1 MHYRDIRSNLG
12 FSMDRSSIIKVIALM
27 VTAFGIGIDFTGALM
42 LIPAIENSFDADI
55 TSTQWVLNIYALF
68 FAMTMVAGGRLG
80 DMYGHRKI
88 MIIGLSIFLFSSIL
102 CFVAP
107 GLDYLIGARALQGI
121 GAGCIWPCTLAFGA
135 TKVSKPEHR
144 ALVMGLIL
152 AGVTSG
158 NVFGPMI
165 SGFAVNLGDWRLFF
179 LANVVFSCISMATA
193 LFLMERETKHKQGEH
208 IDFAGMG
215 ILSFAVLLLLYAL
228 DVGADWGWTSVP
240 LLLLFF
246 VSAVLFLL
254 FPRVEKR
261 VKEPLLLPQLMQNRE
276 FLITLGLNM
285 FNVSAAFV
293 GLLYFPQYMQKV
305 LGWSVFQSAL
315 GLAPLTVLLAVGS
328 IVSGTLYNDFGPKR
342 LMFWGYLIATIGA
355 VTVVVLPQGL
365 GYFQILP
372 GMAFIGLG
380 ATLTVGPSGTA
391 AVCAVKPE
399 RAGLVGGLSFMT
411 HLVYGA
417 IAVAC
422 ATAIMYVT
430 SLASLRDKL
439 TAAGVTLSDAELQA
453 INGGTLTTKS
463 AQAVIQKLS
472 ESEVA
477 TVKTAIAGA
486 FDTGMNMAF
495 IFAAISV
502 SVGIVLAL
510 MLDESKLH
518 KIES

>member
-1 MHYRDIRSNLG
+1 
-12 FSMDRSSIIKVIALM
+12 MDRNSIIKVIALM
-27 VTAFGIGIDFTGALM
+27 VTGFGIGIDFTGALM
-42 LIPAIENSFDADI
+42 LVPAIENSFDADI

-80 DMYGHRKI
+80 DMYGHRKM
-88 MIIGLSIFLFSSIL
+88 MIIGLSIFLFASVL
-102 CFVAP
+102 CFVSP

-121 GAGCIWPCTLAFGA
+121 GAGCVWPCTLAFGA
-135 TKVSKPEHR
+135 TKVSKEEHR

-152 AGVTSG
+152 AGVTTG

-165 SGFAVNLGDWRLFF
+165 SGAVVNLGDWRLFF
-179 LANVVFSCISMATA
+179 LANVVFSSISMTTA
-193 LFLMERETKHKQGEH
+193 ILLMERETEHKKGEH

-215 ILSFAVLLLLYAL
+215 ILSFAVLLLLYGL
-228 DVGADWGWTSVP
+228 DVGADWGWTSLP
-240 LLLLFF
+240 LLLLFL
-246 VSAVLFLL
+246 VSAVLFFL
-254 FPRVEKR
+254 FPKVEKR
-261 VKEPLLLPQLMQNRE
+261 VKEPLLMPQLMQNRE

-342 LMFWGYLIATIGA
+342 LLFWGYICATVGA
-355 VTVVVLPQGL
+355 ASVVIMPSGT

-372 GMAFIGLG
+372 GMALIGLG

-422 ATAIMYVT
+422 ATAVMYVT
-430 SLASLRDKL
+430 SLSSLKTRL
-439 TAAGVTLSDAELQA
+439 TASGINMSEADQKA
-453 INGGTLTTKS
+453 INGGTLNTDS
-463 AQAVIQKLS
+463 AKAVLEKLNSGETEKVQA
-472 ESEVA
+472 
-477 TVKTAIAGA
+477 AIAAA

-495 IFAAISV
+495 VFATISV
-502 SVGIVLAL
+502 AAGIVLAL
-510 MLDESKLH
+510 MLDEKKLH
-518 KIES
+518 KVEG

>member
-1 MHYRDIRSNLG
+1 MERRSIVL
-12 FSMDRSSIIKVIALM
+12 VIALM
-27 VTAFGIGIDFTGALM
+27 VTGFGIGIDFTGALM
-42 LIPAIENSFDADI
+42 LVPAIEASFDADI

-88 MIIGLSIFLFSSIL
+88 MIVGLAIFLFASIL
-102 CFVAP
+102 CFVSP

-121 GAGCIWPCTLAFGA
+121 GAGCVWPCTLAFGA

-144 ALVMGLIL
+144 ALVMGMIL
-152 AGVTSG
+152 AGVTTG

-165 SGFAVNLGDWRLFF
+165 SGAAVSFGEWRLFF
-179 LANVVFSCISMATA
+179 LANIVFSSISMATA
-193 LFLMERETKHKQGEH
+193 VFVMEKETEHKKGEH

-215 ILSFAVLLLLYAL
+215 ILSFAVLLLLYGL

-240 LLLLFF
+240 LLLMFF
-246 VSAVLFLL
+246 VSAVLFVA

-261 VKEPLLLPQLMQNRE
+261 VQEPLLLPQLMQNRE
-276 FLITLGLNM
+276 FMITLGLNM

-342 LMFWGYLIATIGA
+342 LLFWGYTCATVGA
-355 VTVVVLPQGL
+355 ATVVVLPASW

-372 GMAFIGLG
+372 GMAMIGLG

-411 HLVYGA
+411 HLCYGA

-430 SLASLRDKL
+430 SLSSLGKQL
-439 TAAGVTLSDAELQA
+439 AADGITMSAADQQA
-453 INGGTLTTKS
+453 INGGSLTTDS
-463 AQAVIQKLS
+463 AKAVMQHFNAQEAEKI
-472 ESEVA
+472 
-477 TVKTAIAGA
+477 KTALSAA

-495 IFAAISV
+495 VFAMFSV
-502 SVGIVLAL
+502 AVGIVLAL
-510 MLDESKLH
+510 MLDEKKLH

>member
-1 MHYRDIRSNLG
+1 MERQ
-12 FSMDRSSIIKVIALM
+12 SIFKVIALM
-27 VTAFGIGIDFTGALM
+27 VTGFGIGIDFTGALM
-42 LIPAIENSFDADI
+42 LVPAIENSFDSDI

-80 DMYGHRKI
+80 DMYGHRKV
-88 MIIGLSIFLFSSIL
+88 MIIGLSIFLFASVL
-102 CFVAP
+102 CLVSP

-121 GAGCIWPCTLAFGA
+121 GAGCVWPCTLAFGA

-152 AGVTSG
+152 AGVTTG
-158 NVFGPMI
+158 NVFGPLI
-165 SGFAVNLGDWRLFF
+165 SGAAVSFGDWRFFF
-179 LANVVFSCISMATA
+179 LANVIFSSVSMVTA
-193 LFLMERETKHKQGEH
+193 FVLLERETKHKQGEH
-208 IDFAGMG
+208 IDFAGVG
-215 ILSFAVLLLLYAL
+215 VLSVAVLLLLYGL
-228 DVGADWGWTSVP
+228 DVGADWGWTSAP
-240 LLLLFF
+240 LLLLFL
-246 VSAVLFLL
+246 VSAALFVL

-285 FNVSAAFV
+285 FNVAAAFV

-305 LGWSVFQSAL
+305 LGWSVFESAL
-315 GLAPLTVLLAVGS
+315 GLAPLTLLLAVGS

-342 LMFWGYLIATIGA
+342 LLFWGYVCATVGA
-355 VTVVVLPQGL
+355 ASVVVLPAGL
-365 GYFQILP
+365 EYFQILP
-372 GMAFIGLG
+372 GMAMIGLG

-430 SLASLRDKL
+430 SLASLAKTLAADGIKL
-439 TAAGVTLSDAELQA
+439 SAADQKA
-453 INGGTLTTKS
+453 INGGTLDTPS
-463 AQAVIQKLS
+463 AQAILQKLS
-472 ESEVA
+472 SAEAEKVTSA
-477 TVKTAIAGA
+477 LAAA
-486 FDTGMNMAF
+486 FDSGMNMAF
-495 IFAAISV
+495 VFATFSV

-510 MLDESKLH
+510 MLDENRLH
-518 KIES
+518 KVEG

>member
-1 MHYRDIRSNLG
+1 MERD
-12 FSMDRSSIIKVIALM
+12 SIIKVIALM

-42 LIPAIENSFDADI
+42 LVPAIENSFDADI

-80 DMYGHRKI
+80 DMYGHRKV
-88 MIIGLSIFLFSSIL
+88 MIFGLALFLFSSIL
-102 CFVAP
+102 CFVSP
-107 GLDYLIGARALQGI
+107 SLDFLIGARALQGI
-121 GAGCIWPCTLAFGA
+121 GAGCVWPCTLAFGA
-135 TKVSKPEHR
+135 TKVSRQEHR
-144 ALVMGLIL
+144 ALIMGLIL

-165 SGFAVNLGDWRLFF
+165 SGLVVNYGDWRLFF
-179 LANVVFSCISMATA
+179 LANVVFASISMITTV
-193 LFLMERETKHKQGEH
+193 LLMQRDTTHKAGEH

-215 ILSFAVLLLLYAL
+215 LLSFAVLLLLYGL
-228 DVGADWGWTSVP
+228 DVGAEWGWLSVP

-246 VSAVLFLL
+246 VSAVLFML

-261 VKEPLLLPQLMQNRE
+261 VREPLLLPQMMENRE
-276 FLITLGLNM
+276 FRITLGLNM

-305 LGWSVFQSAL
+305 LGWSVLESAV

-342 LMFWGYLIATIGA
+342 LLFWGYLFATIGA
-355 VTVVVLPQGL
+355 ASIVVMPMEL

-372 GMAFIGLG
+372 GMALIGLG

-399 RAGLVGGLSFMT
+399 RAGLVGGLSFMV

-417 IAVAC
+417 ISVAC
-422 ATAIMYVT
+422 ATAIMYMV
-430 SLASLRDKL
+430 SLSSLRQQL
-439 TAAGVTLSDAELQA
+439 ATAGVDLSSADQKA
-453 INGGTLTTKS
+453 INGGTLTTKT
-463 AQAVIQKLS
+463 AAAVMQKLGS
-472 ESEVA
+472 AEA
-477 TVKTAIAGA
+477 DKVKTALATA
-486 FDTGMNMAF
+486 FDSGMNMAF
-495 IFAAISV
+495 VFSTISV
-502 SVGIVLAL
+502 SIGIVLAL
-510 MLDESKLH
+510 MLDEKKLH

>member
-1 MHYRDIRSNLG
+1 
-12 FSMDRSSIIKVIALM
+12 MDRTSILKVITLM

-42 LIPAIENSFDADI
+42 LVPAIENSFDADI

-80 DMYGHRKI
+80 DMYGHRKM
-88 MIIGLSIFLFSSIL
+88 MIIGLSIFLFASVL
-102 CFVAP
+102 CFVSP

-121 GAGCIWPCTLAFGA
+121 GAGCVWPCTLAFGA

-152 AGVTSG
+152 AGVTTG

-165 SGFAVNLGDWRLFF
+165 SGAVVNFGDWRMFF
-179 LANVVFSCISMATA
+179 LANVIFACISMVTA
-193 LFLMERETKHKQGEH
+193 IILMEKETQHKKGEH

-215 ILSFAVLLLLYAL
+215 ILSFAVLLLLYGL

-246 VSAVLFLL
+246 VSAILFFL

-285 FNVSAAFV
+285 FNVSAVFV

-328 IVSGTLYNDFGPKR
+328 IISGTLYNDFGPKR
-342 LMFWGYLIATIGA
+342 LLVWGYICVTAGA
-355 VTVVVLPQGL
+355 ASIVVMPAGL
-365 GYFQILP
+365 GYLQILP
-372 GMAFIGLG
+372 GMTLMGLG

-417 IAVAC
+417 ISVAC
-422 ATAIMYVT
+422 ATAVMYVT
-430 SLASLRDKL
+430 SLASLRNQLSAD
-439 TAAGVTLSDAELQA
+439 GISMSDADQRAL
-453 INGGTLTTKS
+453 NGGTLTTDSATAVLAKLNSAEAEKVKS
-463 AQAVIQKLS
+463 A
-472 ESEVA
+472 
-477 TVKTAIAGA
+477 IASA

-495 IFAAISV
+495 VFATLSV
-502 SVGIVLAL
+502 AVGILLAAK
-510 MLDESKLH
+510 LDEKKLH
-518 KIES
+518 KVEG

>member
-1 MHYRDIRSNLG
+1 
-12 FSMDRSSIIKVIALM
+12 MDRNSIIKVIALM

-42 LIPAIENSFDADI
+42 LVPAIESSFDADI

-68 FAMTMVAGGRLG
+68 FAMTMVAGGRMG
-80 DMYGHRKI
+80 DMFGHRKM
-88 MIIGLSIFLFSSIL
+88 MIIGLSIFLFASIL
-102 CFVAP
+102 CFVSP

-121 GAGCIWPCTLAFGA
+121 GAGCVWPCTLAFGA
-135 TKVSKPEHR
+135 TKVSREEHR

-152 AGVTSG
+152 AGVTTG

-165 SGFAVNLGDWRLFF
+165 SGAVVSFGDWRLFF
-179 LANVVFSCISMATA
+179 LANVIFSCISMVTA
-193 LFLMERETKHKQGEH
+193 ILLMEKETKHKQGEH

-215 ILSFAVLLLLYAL
+215 VLSFAVLLLLYAL
-228 DVGADWGWTSVP
+228 DVGADWGWISVP
-240 LLLLFF
+240 VLLLFF
-246 VSAVLFLL
+246 VSAAMFVL
-254 FPRVEKR
+254 FPRVERR
-261 VKEPLLLPQLMQNRE
+261 VREPLLMPQLMQNRQ

-285 FNVSAAFV
+285 FNVAAAFV

-342 LMFWGYLIATIGA
+342 LLTLGYISATLGA
-355 VTVVVLPQGL
+355 ASVVVLPASL

-372 GMAFIGLG
+372 GMAMIGLG

-399 RAGLVGGLSFMT
+399 RAGLVGGLSFMA

-430 SLASLRDKL
+430 SLSSLRKSL
-439 TAAGVTLSDAELQA
+439 TDAGISMSEADQKV
-453 INGGTLTTKS
+453 INGGTLTTDS
-463 AQAVIQKLS
+463 ARAVISKLGAG
-472 ESEVA
+472 EAEK
-477 TVKTAIAGA
+477 VKTAVMTA
-486 FDTGMNMAF
+486 FDSGMNMAF
-495 IFAAISV
+495 VFATLSV
-502 SVGIVLAL
+502 SIGIVLAR
-510 MLDESKLH
+510 MLDENKLH
-518 KIES
+518 KVEG

>member
-1 MHYRDIRSNLG
+1 ME
-12 FSMDRSSIIKVIALM
+12 RSSIVKVIALM

-42 LIPAIENSFDADI
+42 LVPAIENTFDADI

-80 DMYGHRKI
+80 DMFGHRKM
-88 MIIGLSIFLFSSIL
+88 MIIGLSIFLFSSIM

-107 GLDYLIGARALQGI
+107 SLDFLVGARALQGI
-121 GAGCIWPCTLAFGA
+121 GAGCVWPCTLAFGA
-135 TKVSKPEHR
+135 TKVSREEHR
-144 ALVMGLIL
+144 AMVMGLIL
-152 AGVTSG
+152 AGVTTG

-165 SGFAVNLGDWRLFF
+165 SGFVVNLGDWRLFF

-193 LFLMERETKHKQGEH
+193 LILMEREKTHKQGEH

-215 ILSFAVLLLLYAL
+215 ILSFAVLLLLYGL

-261 VKEPLLLPQLMQNRE
+261 VKEPLLLPQMMQNRE

-328 IVSGTLYNDFGPKR
+328 IISGTLYNDFGPKR
-342 LMFWGYLIATIGA
+342 LLFWGYMCATLGA
-355 VTVVVLPQGL
+355 ASVVILPAGL

-372 GMAFIGLG
+372 GMAMIGLG
-380 ATLTVGPSGTA
+380 
-391 AVCAVKPE
+391 
-399 RAGLVGGLSFMT
+399 
-411 HLVYGA
+411 
-417 IAVAC
+417 
-422 ATAIMYVT
+422 
-430 SLASLRDKL
+430 
-439 TAAGVTLSDAELQA
+439 SDAYRW
-453 INGGTLTTKS
+453 S
-463 AQAVIQKLS
+463 FRDCS
-472 ESEVA
+472 
-477 TVKTAIAGA
+477 
-486 FDTGMNMAF
+486 
-495 IFAAISV
+495 SV
-502 SVGIVLAL
+502 CRQT
-510 MLDESKLH
+510 
-518 KIES
+518 

>member
-1 MHYRDIRSNLG
+1 
-12 FSMDRSSIIKVIALM
+12 MDRNSIIKVIALM
-27 VTAFGIGIDFTGALM
+27 VTGFGIGIDFTGALM
-42 LIPAIENSFDADI
+42 LVPAIENSFDADI

-80 DMYGHRKI
+80 DMYGHRKM
-88 MIIGLSIFLFSSIL
+88 MIIGLSIFLFASVL
-102 CFVAP
+102 CFVSP

-121 GAGCIWPCTLAFGA
+121 GAGCVWPCTLAFGA
-135 TKVSKPEHR
+135 TKVSKEEHR

-152 AGVTSG
+152 AGVTTG
-158 NVFGPMI
+158 NVFGPII
-165 SGFAVNLGDWRLFF
+165 SGAVVNLGDWRLFF
-179 LANVVFSCISMATA
+179 LANVVFSSISMATA
-193 LFLMERETKHKQGEH
+193 ILLMERETEHKKGEH

-215 ILSFAVLLLLYAL
+215 ILSFAVLLLLYGL
-228 DVGADWGWTSVP
+228 DVGADWGWTSLP

-246 VSAVLFLL
+246 VSAVLFFL
-254 FPRVEKR
+254 FPKVEKR
-261 VKEPLLLPQLMQNRE
+261 VKEPLLMPQLMQNRE

-342 LMFWGYLIATIGA
+342 LLFWGYICATVGA
-355 VTVVVLPQGL
+355 ASIVIMPAGT

-372 GMAFIGLG
+372 GMALIGLG

-430 SLASLRDKL
+430 SLSSLKTRL
-439 TAAGVTLSDAELQA
+439 AAAGINMSEADQKA
-453 INGGTLTTKS
+453 INGGTLDTDS
-463 AQAVIQKLS
+463 AKAVLEKLNSGEVEKVQA
-472 ESEVA
+472 
-477 TVKTAIAGA
+477 AIAAA

-495 IFAAISV
+495 VFATISV
-502 SVGIVLAL
+502 AAGIVLAL
-510 MLDESKLH
+510 MLDEKKLH
-518 KIES
+518 KVEG

>member
-1 MHYRDIRSNLG
+1 
-12 FSMDRSSIIKVIALM
+12 MDRNSIIKVIALM
-27 VTAFGIGIDFTGALM
+27 VTGFGIGIDFTGALM
-42 LIPAIENSFDADI
+42 LVPAIENSFDADI

-80 DMYGHRKI
+80 DMYGHRKM
-88 MIIGLSIFLFSSIL
+88 MIIGLSIFLFASVL
-102 CFVAP
+102 CFVSP

-121 GAGCIWPCTLAFGA
+121 GAGCVWPCTLAFGA
-135 TKVSKPEHR
+135 TKVSKEEHR

-152 AGVTSG
+152 AGVTTG

-165 SGFAVNLGDWRLFF
+165 SGAVVNLGDWRLFF
-179 LANVVFSCISMATA
+179 LANVVFSSISMTTA
-193 LFLMERETKHKQGEH
+193 ILLMERETEHKKGEH

-215 ILSFAVLLLLYAL
+215 ILSFAVLLLLYGL
-228 DVGADWGWTSVP
+228 DVGADWGWTSLP

-246 VSAVLFLL
+246 VSAVLFFL
-254 FPRVEKR
+254 FPKVEKR
-261 VKEPLLLPQLMQNRE
+261 VKEPLLMPQLMQNRE

-342 LMFWGYLIATIGA
+342 LLFWGYICATVGA
-355 VTVVVLPQGL
+355 ASVVIMPSGT

-372 GMAFIGLG
+372 GMALIGLG

-422 ATAIMYVT
+422 ATAVMYVT
-430 SLASLRDKL
+430 SLSSLKTRL
-439 TAAGVTLSDAELQA
+439 TASGIKMSEADQKA
-453 INGGTLTTKS
+453 INGGTLNTDS
-463 AQAVIQKLS
+463 AKAVLEKLNSGETEKVQA
-472 ESEVA
+472 
-477 TVKTAIAGA
+477 AIAAA

-495 IFAAISV
+495 VFATISV
-502 SVGIVLAL
+502 AAGIVLAL
-510 MLDESKLH
+510 MLDEKKLH
-518 KIES
+518 KVEG

>member
-1 MHYRDIRSNLG
+1 
-12 FSMDRSSIIKVIALM
+12 MDRNSIIKVIALM
-27 VTAFGIGIDFTGALM
+27 VTGFGIGIDFTGALM
-42 LIPAIENSFDADI
+42 LVPAIENSFDADI

-80 DMYGHRKI
+80 DMYGHRKL
-88 MIIGLSIFLFSSIL
+88 MIIGLSIFLFASVL
-102 CFVAP
+102 CFVSP

-121 GAGCIWPCTLAFGA
+121 GAGCVWPCTLAFGA
-135 TKVSKPEHR
+135 TKVSKEEHR

-152 AGVTSG
+152 AGVTTG

-165 SGFAVNLGDWRLFF
+165 SGAVVNLGDWRLFF
-179 LANVVFSCISMATA
+179 LANVVFSSISMTTA
-193 LFLMERETKHKQGEH
+193 ILLMERETEHKKGEH

-215 ILSFAVLLLLYAL
+215 ILSFAVLLLLYGL
-228 DVGADWGWTSVP
+228 DVGADWGWTSLP

-246 VSAVLFLL
+246 VSAVLFFL
-254 FPRVEKR
+254 FPKVEKR
-261 VKEPLLLPQLMQNRE
+261 VKEPLLMPQLMQNRE

-342 LMFWGYLIATIGA
+342 LLFWGYICATVGA
-355 VTVVVLPQGL
+355 ASVVIMPSGT

-372 GMAFIGLG
+372 GMALIGLG

-422 ATAIMYVT
+422 ATAVMYVT
-430 SLASLRDKL
+430 SLSSLKTRL
-439 TAAGVTLSDAELQA
+439 TASDINMSEADQKA
-453 INGGTLTTKS
+453 INGGTLNTDS
-463 AQAVIQKLS
+463 AKAVLEKLNSGETEKVQA
-472 ESEVA
+472 
-477 TVKTAIAGA
+477 AIAAA

-495 IFAAISV
+495 VFATISV
-502 SVGIVLAL
+502 AAGIVLAL
-510 MLDESKLH
+510 MLDEKKLH
-518 KIES
+518 KVEG

>member
-1 MHYRDIRSNLG
+1 
-12 FSMDRSSIIKVIALM
+12 MDRKSIVKVIALM
-27 VTAFGIGIDFTGALM
+27 ITGFGIGIDFTGALM
-42 LIPAIENSFDADI
+42 LVPAIENSFDADI

-80 DMYGHRKI
+80 DMYGHRRI
-88 MIIGLSIFLFSSIL
+88 MIIGLTIFLFASVM
-102 CFVAP
+102 CFFAP
-107 GLDYLIGARALQGI
+107 SLDFLVGARALQGI
-121 GAGCIWPCTLAFGA
+121 GAGCVWPCTLAFGA
-135 TKVSKPEHR
+135 TKVSKQEHR

-165 SGFAVNLGDWRLFF
+165 SGLAVSFGEWRYFF
-179 LANVVFSCISMATA
+179 LANVVFSCISMTSA
-193 LFLMERETKHKQGEH
+193 LLLMERETQHKQGEH

-215 ILSFAVLLLLYAL
+215 ILSFAVLLLLYGL
-228 DVGADWGWTSVP
+228 DVGADWGWSSVP

-254 FPRVEKR
+254 FPRIEKR
-261 VKEPLLLPQLMQNRE
+261 VKEPLLLPQMMQNRE

-293 GLLYFPQYMQKV
+293 ALLYFPQYMQKV
-305 LGWSVFQSAL
+305 LGWSTFQSAL
-315 GLAPLTVLLAVGS
+315 GLAPLTILLAVGS
-328 IVSGTLYNDFGPKR
+328 VVSGTLYNDFGPKR
-342 LMFWGYLIATIGA
+342 LLFWGYVVATLGSASI
-355 VTVVVLPQGL
+355 VILPSGL

-372 GMAFIGLG
+372 GMAMIGLG

-417 IAVAC
+417 ISVAV
-422 ATAIMYVT
+422 ATAIMYVA

-439 TAAGVTLSDAELQA
+439 ATSGISLTDAEQRT
-453 INGGTLTTKS
+453 INGGTLSTDSAKAVLAKLNPDQVETVKS
-463 AQAVIQKLS
+463 A
-472 ESEVA
+472 
-477 TVKTAIAGA
+477 IAAA
-486 FDTGMNMAF
+486 FDSGMSMAF
-495 IFAAISV
+495 VFSTISV

>member
-1 MHYRDIRSNLG
+1 
-12 FSMDRSSIIKVIALM
+12 MDRNSIIKVIALM
-27 VTAFGIGIDFTGALM
+27 VTGFGIGIDFTGALM
-42 LIPAIENSFDADI
+42 LVPAIENSFDADI

-80 DMYGHRKI
+80 DMYGHRKM
-88 MIIGLSIFLFSSIL
+88 MIIGLSIFLFASVL
-102 CFVAP
+102 CFVSP

-121 GAGCIWPCTLAFGA
+121 GAGCVWPCTLAFGA
-135 TKVSKPEHR
+135 TKVSKEEHR

-152 AGVTSG
+152 AGVTTG

-165 SGFAVNLGDWRLFF
+165 SGAVVNLGDWRLFF
-179 LANVVFSCISMATA
+179 LANVVFSSISMTTA
-193 LFLMERETKHKQGEH
+193 ILLMERETEHKKGEH

-215 ILSFAVLLLLYAL
+215 ILSFAVLLLLYGL
-228 DVGADWGWTSVP
+228 DVGADWGWTSLP

-246 VSAVLFLL
+246 VSAVLFFL
-254 FPRVEKR
+254 FPKVEKR
-261 VKEPLLLPQLMQNRE
+261 VKEPLLMPQLMQNRE

-342 LMFWGYLIATIGA
+342 LLFWGYICATVGA
-355 VTVVVLPQGL
+355 ASVIIMPSGT

-372 GMAFIGLG
+372 GMALIGLG

-422 ATAIMYVT
+422 ATAVMYVT
-430 SLASLRDKL
+430 SLSSLKTRL
-439 TAAGVTLSDAELQA
+439 TASGINMSEADQKA
-453 INGGTLTTKS
+453 INGGTLNTDS
-463 AQAVIQKLS
+463 AKAVLEKLNSGETEKVQA
-472 ESEVA
+472 
-477 TVKTAIAGA
+477 AIAAA

-495 IFAAISV
+495 VFATISV
-502 SVGIVLAL
+502 AAGIVLAL
-510 MLDESKLH
+510 MLDEKKLH
-518 KIES
+518 KVEG

>member
-1 MHYRDIRSNLG
+1 
-12 FSMDRSSIIKVIALM
+12 MDRNSIIKVIALM
-27 VTAFGIGIDFTGALM
+27 VTGFGIGIDFTGALM
-42 LIPAIENSFDADI
+42 LVPAIENSFDADI

-80 DMYGHRKI
+80 DMYGHRKM
-88 MIIGLSIFLFSSIL
+88 MIIGLSIFLFASVL
-102 CFVAP
+102 CFVSP

-121 GAGCIWPCTLAFGA
+121 GAGCVWPCTLAFGA
-135 TKVSKPEHR
+135 TKVSKEEHR

-152 AGVTSG
+152 AGVTTG

-165 SGFAVNLGDWRLFF
+165 SGAVVNLGDWRLFF
-179 LANVVFSCISMATA
+179 LANVVFSSISMTTSI
-193 LFLMERETKHKQGEH
+193 LLMERETEHKKGEH

-215 ILSFAVLLLLYAL
+215 ILSFAVLLLLYGL
-228 DVGADWGWTSVP
+228 DVGADWGWTSLP

-246 VSAVLFLL
+246 VSAVLFFL
-254 FPRVEKR
+254 FPKVEKR
-261 VKEPLLLPQLMQNRE
+261 VKEPLLMPQLMQNRE

-342 LMFWGYLIATIGA
+342 LLFWGYICATVGA
-355 VTVVVLPQGL
+355 ASVVIMPSGT

-372 GMAFIGLG
+372 GMALIGLG

-422 ATAIMYVT
+422 ATAVMYVT
-430 SLASLRDKL
+430 SLSSLKTRL
-439 TAAGVTLSDAELQA
+439 TASGINMSEADQKA
-453 INGGTLTTKS
+453 INGGTLNTDS
-463 AQAVIQKLS
+463 AKAVLEKLNSGETEKVQA
-472 ESEVA
+472 
-477 TVKTAIAGA
+477 AIAAA

-495 IFAAISV
+495 VFATISV
-502 SVGIVLAL
+502 AAGIVLAL
-510 MLDESKLH
+510 MLDEKKLH
-518 KIES
+518 KVEG

>member
-1 MHYRDIRSNLG
+1 
-12 FSMDRSSIIKVIALM
+12 MDRNSIIKVIALM
-27 VTAFGIGIDFTGALM
+27 VTGFGIGIDFTGALM
-42 LIPAIENSFDADI
+42 LVPAIENSFDADI

-80 DMYGHRKI
+80 DMYGHRKM
-88 MIIGLSIFLFSSIL
+88 MIIGLSIFLFASVL
-102 CFVAP
+102 CFVSP

-121 GAGCIWPCTLAFGA
+121 GAGCVWPCTLAFGA
-135 TKVSKPEHR
+135 TKVSKEEHR

-152 AGVTSG
+152 AGVTTG

-165 SGFAVNLGDWRLFF
+165 SGAVVNLGDWRLFF
-179 LANVVFSCISMATA
+179 LANVVFSSISMTTA
-193 LFLMERETKHKQGEH
+193 ILLMERETEHKKGEH

-215 ILSFAVLLLLYAL
+215 ILSFAVLLLLYGL
-228 DVGADWGWTSVP
+228 DVGADWGWTSLP

-246 VSAVLFLL
+246 VSAVLFFL
-254 FPRVEKR
+254 FPKVEKR
-261 VKEPLLLPQLMQNRE
+261 VKEPLLMPQLMQNRE

-342 LMFWGYLIATIGA
+342 LLFWGYICATVGA
-355 VTVVVLPQGL
+355 ASVVIMPSGT

-372 GMAFIGLG
+372 GMALIGLG

-422 ATAIMYVT
+422 ATAVMYVT
-430 SLASLRDKL
+430 SLSSLKTRLAAS
-439 TAAGVTLSDAELQA
+439 GINMSDADQKA
-453 INGGTLTTKS
+453 INGGTLNTDS
-463 AQAVIQKLS
+463 AKAVLEKLNSGETEKVQA
-472 ESEVA
+472 
-477 TVKTAIAGA
+477 AIAAA

-495 IFAAISV
+495 VFATISV
-502 SVGIVLAL
+502 AAGIVLAL
-510 MLDESKLH
+510 MLDEKKLH
-518 KIES
+518 KVEG

>member
-1 MHYRDIRSNLG
+1 
-12 FSMDRSSIIKVIALM
+12 MDRSSIIKVIALM
-27 VTAFGIGIDFTGALM
+27 VTGFGIGIDFTGALM
-42 LIPAIENSFDADI
+42 LVPAIENSFDADI

-107 GLDYLIGARALQGI
+107 NLDFLIGARALQGI

-165 SGFAVNLGDWRLFF
+165 SGLAVSFGEWRYFF

-193 LFLMERETKHKQGEH
+193 LLLMERETEHKKGEH
-208 IDFAGMG
+208 IDFAGMA
-215 ILSFAVLLLLYAL
+215 ILSFAVLLLLYGL
-228 DVGADWGWTSVP
+228 DMGADWGWTSVP

-246 VSAVLFLL
+246 VSAVLFTL
-254 FPRVEKR
+254 FPKVEKR
-261 VKEPLLLPQLMQNRE
+261 VREPLLLPQMMQNRE
-276 FLITLGLNM
+276 FRITLGLNM

-293 GLLYFPQYMQKV
+293 ALLYFPQYMQKV
-305 LGWSVFQSAL
+305 LGWSTFESAL

-342 LMFWGYLIATIGA
+342 LLLWGYLIATIGSA
-355 VTVVVLPQGL
+355 SIVVLPTGL

-372 GMAFIGLG
+372 GMAMIGLG

-417 IAVAC
+417 ISVAC
-422 ATAIMYVT
+422 ATAIMYV
-430 SLASLRDKL
+430 ASLSNLGHRL
-439 TAAGVTLSDAELQA
+439 AAAGIDMSKADQKVL
-453 INGGTLTTKS
+453 NGGTLDTTS
-463 AQAVIQKLS
+463 ARMVMKKLS
-472 ESEVA
+472 PDEIEK
-477 TVKTAIAGA
+477 VKDAIASA
-486 FDTGMNMAF
+486 FDSGMSMAF
-495 IFAAISV
+495 VFSTISV
-502 SVGIVLAL
+502 SVGVVLAL
-510 MLDESKLH
+510 MLDEDKLH
-518 KIES
+518 KVES

>member
-1 MHYRDIRSNLG
+1 
-12 FSMDRSSIIKVIALM
+12 MDRSSIVKVAALM
-27 VTAFGIGIDFTGALM
+27 VTGFGIGIDFTGALM
-42 LIPAIENSFDADI
+42 LVPAIENSFDADI

-88 MIIGLSIFLFSSIL
+88 MIIGLTIFLFASVM

-107 GLDYLIGARALQGI
+107 SLDFLVGARALQGI
-121 GAGCIWPCTLAFGA
+121 GAGCVWPCTLAFGA
-135 TKVSKPEHR
+135 TKVSRPEHR

-152 AGVTSG
+152 AGVTTG

-165 SGFAVNLGDWRLFF
+165 SGLAVSFGEWRYFF
-179 LANVVFSCISMATA
+179 LANIVFSCISMATA
-193 LFLMERETKHKQGEH
+193 LLLMQRETQHKQGEH
-208 IDFAGMG
+208 IDYAGMG
-215 ILSFAVLLLLYAL
+215 ILSFAVLLLLYGL

-246 VSAVLFLL
+246 VSAVLFFL
-254 FPRVEKR
+254 FPKVEKR
-261 VKEPLLLPQLMQNRE
+261 VVEPLLLPQMMQNKQFR
-276 FLITLGLNM
+276 ITLGLNM

-305 LGWSVFQSAL
+305 LGWSTFESAL
-315 GLAPLTVLLAVGS
+315 GLAPLTLLLAVGS
-328 IVSGTLYNDFGPKR
+328 VVSGTLYNDFGPKR
-342 LMFWGYLIATIGA
+342 LLFWGYLIATVGA
-355 VTVVVLPQGL
+355 ASIVVLPASF

-372 GMAFIGLG
+372 GMAMIGLG

-417 IAVAC
+417 ISVAC
-422 ATAIMYVT
+422 ATAIMYVV
-430 SLASLRDKL
+430 SFSSLRDKL
-439 TAAGVTLSDAELQA
+439 AAANISLTDADQRA
-453 INGGTLTTKS
+453 INGGTLNTESAHAVLAKLNSNQVETLKS
-463 AQAVIQKLS
+463 A
-472 ESEVA
+472 
-477 TVKTAIAGA
+477 IASA
-486 FDTGMNMAF
+486 FDSGMNMAF
-495 IFAAISV
+495 IFSTISV
-502 SVGIVLAL
+502 SVGILLAL

-518 KIES
+518 KIEE

>member
-1 MHYRDIRSNLG
+1 
-12 FSMDRSSIIKVIALM
+12 MDRTSIIKVITLM
-27 VTAFGIGIDFTGALM
+27 VTGFGIGIDFTGALM
-42 LIPAIENSFDADI
+42 LVPAIENSFDADI

-80 DMYGHRKI
+80 DMYGHRKV
-88 MIIGLSIFLFSSIL
+88 MIIGLSIFLFSSVL
-102 CFVAP
+102 CFVSP

-121 GAGCIWPCTLAFGA
+121 GAGCVWPCTLAFGA

-152 AGVTSG
+152 AGVTTG

-165 SGFAVNLGDWRLFF
+165 SGAAVSFGDWRLFF
-179 LANVVFSCISMATA
+179 LANIVFSCISMATA
-193 LFLMERETKHKQGEH
+193 ILLMERETQHKQGEH

-215 ILSFAVLLLLYAL
+215 ILSFAVLLLLYGL

-246 VSAVLFLL
+246 VSAVLFIL

-342 LMFWGYLIATIGA
+342 LLFWGYLCATVGA
-355 VTVVVLPQGL
+355 ASVVVMPAGL

-372 GMAFIGLG
+372 GMALIGLG

-417 IAVAC
+417 ISVAG
-422 ATAIMYVT
+422 ATAVMYVT
-430 SLASLRDKL
+430 SLSSLRKQL
-439 TAAGVTLSDAELQA
+439 EAAGISMSEADQKVL
-453 INGGTLTTKS
+453 NGGTLATDS
-463 AQAVIQKLS
+463 AQAILRHLNPAEAEK
-472 ESEVA
+472 
-477 TVKTAIAGA
+477 VKAAISTA
-486 FDTGMNMAF
+486 FDAGMNMAF
-495 IFAAISV
+495 ALATLSVAA
-502 SVGIVLAL
+502 GIVLAL
-510 MLDESKLH
+510 MLDEQKLH
-518 KIES
+518 KVEG

>member
-1 MHYRDIRSNLG
+1 
-12 FSMDRSSIIKVIALM
+12 MDRSSIVKVIALM
-27 VTAFGIGIDFTGALM
+27 VTGFGIGIDFTGALM
-42 LIPAIENSFDADI
+42 LVPAIENSFDADI

-80 DMYGHRKI
+80 DMYGHRKM
-88 MIIGLSIFLFSSIL
+88 MIIGLCIFLFSSVMCFFSPNLDFLIL
-102 CFVAP
+102 
-107 GLDYLIGARALQGI
+107 ARALQGI
-121 GAGCIWPCTLAFGA
+121 GAGCVWPCTLAFGA

-152 AGVTSG
+152 AGVTTG

-165 SGFAVNLGDWRLFF
+165 SGLAVNLGEWRYFF

-193 LFLMERETKHKQGEH
+193 LILMERETQHKQDEH
-208 IDFAGMG
+208 LDLAGMG
-215 ILSFAVLLLLYAL
+215 LLAFAVLFLLYGL

-240 LLLLFF
+240 LLMLFF
-246 VSAVLFLL
+246 ISAVLFLL
-254 FPRVEKR
+254 FPKVEKR
-261 VKEPLLLPQLMQNRE
+261 VTEPLLLPQMMQNRQ
-276 FLITLGLNM
+276 FKITLGLNM

-305 LGWSVFQSAL
+305 LGWSAFESAL

-342 LMFWGYLIATIGA
+342 LLFWGYMIATIGA
-355 VTVVVLPQGL
+355 ATVVILPSDL
-365 GYFQILP
+365 GYFRILP
-372 GMAFIGLG
+372 GMAMIGLG

-417 IAVAC
+417 ISVAC
-422 ATAIMYVT
+422 ATAVMYVV
-430 SLASLRDKL
+430 SLYKLRDGL
-439 TAAGVTLSDAELQA
+439 HAAGIKLSETDLRAINGSTLDTASAHAVISRLSAGDLAKVQSALSDAF
-453 INGGTLTTKS
+453 NS
-463 AQAVIQKLS
+463 
-472 ESEVA
+472 
-477 TVKTAIAGA
+477 
-486 FDTGMNMAF
+486 GMSMAF
-495 IFAAISV
+495 VFSTISV

-510 MLDESKLH
+510 LLDEKKLH